1 MYNTVEP
8 ITREHPQGLT
18 LVELM
23 IAVAISSTVVAGAY
37 NLFVV
42 ERRSYSLQDDL
53 AQMYQTMRS
62 SEQIMVREIRMAGYK
77 LNEVTIL
84 SDVPGTVFTD
94 GEKEDVEEATSSAF
108 TFTSDV
114 DGEGVIETV
123 RYSLRDSELV
133 RQLWRWDN
141 ANHCWRS
148 GGGARSVAENMEDLR
163 MSYFILADNDGID
176 NDLDDDGDSIADE
189 LGEMLLTDQPTKSER
204 RCLRAVRLTMTIKAP
219 RPDTL
224 YTHPMH
230 GDHFRR
236 MTLSSTITPR
246 NMGL

>member
-1 MYNTVEP
+1 ML
-8 ITREHPQGLT
+8 REHPQGLT

-62 SEQIMVREIRMAGYK
+62 CEQIMVREIRMAGYALK
-77 LNEVTIL
+77 EVAIV

-94 GEKEDVEEATSSAF
+94 GEKEDAEEATAGAF

-114 DGEGVIETV
+114 DGDGVMETV
-123 RYSLRDSELV
+123 RYFLRDSELV

-148 GGGARSVAENMEDLR
+148 GGGARSMATPPNFGPPP
-163 MSYFILADNDGID
+163 SGGIICCSP
-176 NDLDDDGDSIADE
+176 SISTVTA
-189 LGEMLLTDQPTKSER
+189 
-204 RCLRAVRLTMTIKAP
+204 AAP
-219 RPDTL
+219 VWAPAIRSP
-224 YTHPMH
+224 PW
-230 GDHFRR
+230 
-236 MTLSSTITPR
+236 STAGIACAWI
-246 NMGL
+246 GVGVV

>member
-1 MYNTVEP
+1 MKP
-8 ITREHPQGLT
+8 IVREHPQGLT

-77 LNEVTIL
+77 LNEVTIV
-84 SDVPGTVFTD
+84 SDVPGTAFTD

-114 DGEGVIETV
+114 DGDGVMETV
-123 RYSLRDSELV
+123 RYSLRDRELV

-148 GGGARSVAENMEDLR
+148 GGGARSVAQNMEDLR
-163 MSYFILADNDGID
+163 MSYLILADNEGID

-189 LGEMLLTDQPTKSER
+189 LGEMLLTDQPTKNER
-204 RCLRAVRLTMTIKAP
+204 RCLRAVRLTMTIKTP

-224 YTHPMH
+224 YTHPIH

-236 MTLSSTITPR
+236 MTLSSTITLR
-246 NMGL
+246 NLGL

>member
-1 MYNTVEP
+1 MKFIV
-8 ITREHPQGLT
+8 REHPQGLT

-23 IAVAISSTVVAGAY
+23 IAVAISSTLVAGAY

-77 LNEVTIL
+77 LNEVTIV
-84 SDVPGTVFTD
+84 SDVPGTLFTD

-114 DGEGVIETV
+114 DGDGVMETV

-148 GGGARSVAENMEDLR
+148 GGGARSVAQNMEDLR
-163 MSYFILADNDGID
+163 MSYFIRADNDGID

-189 LGEMLLTDQPTKSER
+189 LGEMILTDQPTKSER
-204 RCLRAVRLTMTIKAP
+204 RCLRAIRLTMTIKTP

-246 NMGL
+246 NLGL

>member
-1 MYNTVEP
+1 MKLMP
-8 ITREHPQGLT
+8 REHPQGLT

-62 SEQIMVREIRMAGYK
+62 SEQTMVREIRMAGYK
-77 LNEVTIL
+77 LNEVTIV
-84 SDVPGTVFTD
+84 SDVPGTLFTD

-114 DGEGVIETV
+114 DGDGVMETV

-141 ANHCWRS
+141 ANNCWRS
-148 GGGARSVAENMEDLR
+148 GGGARSVAQNMEDLR
-163 MSYFILADNDGID
+163 MSYFILADNEGID

-189 LGEMLLTDQPTKSER
+189 LGEMLLTDHPTKSER
-204 RCLRAVRLTMTIKAP
+204 RCLRAIRLTMTIKTP

-246 NMGL
+246 NLGL

>member
-1 MYNTVEP
+1 MKP
-8 ITREHPQGLT
+8 IVREHQQGLT

-77 LNEVTIL
+77 LNEVTIV

-114 DGEGVIETV
+114 DGDGVMETV
-123 RYSLRDSELV
+123 RYSLRDRELV

-163 MSYFILADNDGID
+163 MSYIIRADNDGID

-204 RCLRAVRLTMTIKAP
+204 RCLRAVRLTMTIKTP

-224 YTHPMH
+224 YTHPIH

-246 NMGL
+246 NLGL